1 MPVNGESQ
9 TMRIPKVKRVA
20 HVVLYVRD
28 PEASARWYGEVLGM
42 KDERHAS
49 RMGHISG
56 GIFMSFGEHDH
67 DLALF
72 PDTSGGQ
79 RGKEF
84 EHIGLEV
91 DCDGDLEA
99 AAAPIR
105 LDDPKHNVRIHE
117 ILDHGV
123 SIGIYFYDPD
133 GHQLEV
139 FCQLVP
145 SEGGQAIAELARNEG
160 QANPTTLEPLFD
172 S

>member
-1 MPVNGESQ
+1 MP
-9 TMRIPKVKRVA
+9 IPRVKRVA

-28 PEASARWYGEVLGM
+28 PAASADWYRKVLGM
-42 KDERHAS
+42 R
-49 RMGHISG
+49 ISAKVPDGPYRG
-56 GIFMSFGEHDH
+56 GIFLSFGEQDH

-72 PDTSGGQ
+72 PEAGGGT
-79 RGKEF
+79 RGREF

-91 DCDGDLEA
+91 DCGGDLNQLR
-99 AAAPIR
+99 R
-105 LDDPKHNVRIHE
+105 LYGWMLKHEVRIHE

-145 SEGGQAIAELARNEG
+145 SDHGKAIAELGRNEG

-172 S
+172 P